1 MSTSQETKE
10 CLKFSVFGAIESIW
24 GYGCHC
30 LGARKWTLICRCKD
44 RIKQIHSQW
53 DGILPV
59 STCIETPVAEPRE
72 ASPGEHEEVEP
83 EAHVLME
90 PANISD
96 LLAVC
101 AALLEQVA
109 TQPTHG
115 QQQSDDNQSRTNNNN
130 TEEKPKPELVEWCRS
145 RHLDEQFK
153 RFNIVVKQKFCRS
166 APSCRVPHCR
176 FVHSWRDLVAPF
188 TDARIIE
195 FFKQAKI
202 KREQNR
208 KTPQSYALREPTR
221 MRCPN
226 KGCAGKFDLRRITIR
241 SNNTVTDLLTYPHYH
256 SHCTL
261 CERKIT
267 LSVYK

>member
-30 LGARKWTLICRCKD
+30 LGVRKRTLICRCKD
-44 RIKQIHSQW
+44 KIKQLHSQW
-53 DGILPV
+53 DSILPV
-59 STCIETPVAEPRE
+59 STSIETPITEPCDS
-72 ASPGEHEEVEP
+72 SPSEDEEVEP
-83 EAHVLME
+83 ESHVLLE
-90 PANISD
+90 PASISD
-96 LLAVC
+96 LLAAC
-101 AALLEQVA
+101 GAMLEHMAMQAANVPEQK
-109 TQPTHG
+109 PGH
-115 QQQSDDNQSRTNNNN
+115 NNNNNNN

-145 RHLDEQFK
+145 RHLDEQFN
-153 RFNIVVKQKFCRS
+153 RFNIVVKQKLCRS
-166 APSCRVPHCR
+166 APNCRAPQCR

-226 KGCAGKFDLRRITIR
+226 KGCGGKFDLRRITIR
-241 SNNTVTDLLTYPHYH
+241 SNNTVTGLLTYPHYH

-261 CERKIT
+261 CARKIT